1 MMRRAATLCL
11 AAAALAGCSLFG
23 GDAPKPA
30 VLQDVQPAIQGRVVW
45 SQRGGDVEFALTV
58 AAVGEQIVLADS
70 SGQVRALRAE
80 DGAELWRGT
89 AGAKLAAGV
98 GSDGRFAAVVTRDQD
113 LVVLEQGREVW
124 RKRLKAPVLTS
135 PLVAGERVF
144 VLGVDRVA
152 HGFDALDGRHL
163 WELRRPGDP
172 LLLSQPGGLLAWKD
186 TLVVGQ
192 GPRLAGVDPTKGSL
206 RWEANVANPR
216 GTNEVERLADVVAPM
231 VRINDFICARS
242 FQSAVGCIN
251 AQRGSQA
258 WSRLQGGSQGVGGD
272 AQAIVGFDASDR
284 LSAWRSA
291 NGELL
296 WSSEALQHR
305 KLTAPLVSNGLV
317 VLGDLE
323 GYVHFLDRNDGKP
336 KLRLRAGSSA
346 LVTAPVLSGNTIVV
360 VAKDGG
366 VHGLRPE

>member
-1 MMRRAATLCL
+1 MRRALTLGL
-11 AAAALAGCSLFG
+11 LGTLLAGCSLFG

-30 VLQDVQPAIQGRVVW
+30 ALQDFTPAIPGRVVW
-45 SQRGGDVEFALTV
+45 SQRIGDVEFGLSV
-58 AAVGEQIVLADS
+58 AVPGEQIVVADS
-70 SGQVRALRAE
+70 AGQLRALRAD
-80 DGAELWRGT
+80 DGTELWRGT
-89 AGAKLAAGV
+89 AGAKLSAGV

-172 LLLSQPGGLLAWKD
+172 LLLSQPGGLIAWKD

-192 GPRLAGVDPTKGSL
+192 GPRLAGVDPTKGTL

-231 VRINDFICARS
+231 VRINDFICARA

-258 WSRLQGGSQGVGGD
+258 WSRLQGGAQGVGGD
-272 AQAIVGFDASDR
+272 AQAIVGVDASDR
-284 LSAWRSA
+284 LNAWRSA

-305 KLTAPLVSNGLV
+305 RLSAPLVHNGLV

-323 GYVHFLDRNDGKP
+323 GYVHFLDRDSGKP
-336 KLRLRAGSSA
+336 KLRVRAGSA
-346 LVTAPVLSGNTIVV
+346 PLVTAPVLSGNTLVV

-366 VHGLRPE
+366 VYALRPE